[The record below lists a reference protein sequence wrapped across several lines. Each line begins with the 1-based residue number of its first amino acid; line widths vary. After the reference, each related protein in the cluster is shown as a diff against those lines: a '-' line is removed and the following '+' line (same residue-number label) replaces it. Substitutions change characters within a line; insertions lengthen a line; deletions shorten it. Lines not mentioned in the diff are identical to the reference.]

1 MEISGGAQLSGGVNF
16 TPGGGGGGGSAVG
29 KWLVGARGNDTNGVV
44 YVYDLDGTYSSA
56 ITASDGQANDQFAG
70 RPQALAM
77 TTSKILVGANR
88 DDDNGADAGA
98 VYLYDLD
105 GSNELKITT
114 SDGTATD
121 NFGFSV
127 ALSATKIVAGARY
140 AGTNYTG
147 WAYIY
152 DIDGTNEIKVN
163 LSPGGQYDQF
173 GESVAVNS
181 SKFAVGANNADLV
194 SGTSGPGKVFVYD
207 LDGTNRF
214 TITASDGA
222 SGDTFGDIVVMN
234 DSKICISAP
243 ARASGGANHVGALYL
258 YDTDGTNEIQ
268 MLPPVANRTANRK
281 FGSSLAMSDTK
292 IAVGAPGNGS
302 NDTGYVFIY
311 DLDGTHTATIQPTA
325 DAHSNMYFGNS
336 VSLAGDK
343 VYVGAPNWDGTTY
356 ENEGRVYMYNL
367 DGTGEVK
374 LTPPVAPT
382 VDSFTFGLSV
392 ASVVTS

>member
-1 MEISGGAQLSGGVNF
+1 MAVTITGGATLSGGASLGAPQA
-16 TPGGGGGGGSAVG
+16 PAVEG
-29 KWLVGARGNDTNGVV
+29 KWLVGARTDDTKGAV

-56 ITASDGQANDQFAG
+56 ITASDGEANDSFGA

-77 TTSKILVGANR
+77 TTSKILVGANA
-88 DDDNGADAGA
+88 DDDSGADAGA

-114 SDGTATD
+114 SDGTDTD

-140 AGTNYTG
+140 AGSNYTG
-147 WAYIY
+147 WAYIF
-152 DIDGTNEIKVN
+152 DLDGTNEIKVN
-163 LSPGGQYDQF
+163 LSPGGQYDAF

-181 SKFAVGANNADLV
+181 SKFAVGANNADRV
-194 SGTSGPGKVFVYD
+194 SNTSGPGKVFVYD

-214 TITASDGA
+214 TITASDGVA
-222 SGDTFGDIVVMN
+222 GDSFGDIVVMN
-234 DSKICISAP
+234 DSKICISASK
-243 ARASGGANHVGALYL
+243 RDSGGVDQVGAVYL

-268 MLPPVANRTANRK
+268 ILPPVANWTLRRK
-281 FGSSLAMSDTK
+281 MGLSLAMSDTK
-292 IAVGAPGNGS
+292 IAAGAPGNGS

-325 DAHSNMYFGNS
+325 DAQSNMYFGHS

-343 VYVGAPNWDGTTY
+343 VYVGAPYWDGTTY
-356 ENEGRVYMYNL
+356 ENDGLVYMYNL

-374 LTPPVAPT
+374 LTPPVTPT
-382 VDSFTFGLSV
+382 ANNFNLGLSV

>member
-1 MEISGGAQLSGGVNF
+1 MAITITGGVTLTGGASIGAPQA
-16 TPGGGGGGGSAVG
+16 PAVEG
-29 KWLVGARGNDTNGVV
+29 KWLVGARANDTKGVV

-56 ITASDGQANDQFAG
+56 ITASDGQAIDQFAG
-70 RPQALAM
+70 RAQALAM
-77 TTSKILVGANR
+77 TTSKILVGANG

-114 SDGTATD
+114 SDGTGTD

-173 GESVAVNS
+173 GQSVAVNS
-181 SKFAVGANNADLV
+181 SKFAVGANNADY
-194 SGTSGPGKVFVYD
+194 GPGKVFVYD

-214 TITASDGA
+214 TIAPSNGADG
-222 SGDTFGDIVVMN
+222 DRFGDIVVMN
-234 DSKICISAP
+234 DSKICISAS
-243 ARASGGANHVGALYL
+243 RRDVGGVDQVGAVYL

-268 MLPPVANRTANRK
+268 ILPPVANRTANRRM
-281 FGSSLAMSDTK
+281 GTSLAMSDTK
-292 IAVGAPGNGS
+292 IAVGAPGNGA

-325 DAHSNMYFGNS
+325 DAQSNMLFGHS

-343 VYVGAPNWDGTTY
+343 VYVGAPYWDGTTY
-356 ENEGRVYMYNL
+356 ESEGLVYMYNL

-374 LTPPVAPT
+374 MTPPVAPT
-382 VDSFTFGLSV
+382 ADNFTYGLSM

>member
-1 MEISGGAQLSGGVNF
+1 MAVTITGGATLTGGASIGA
-16 TPGGGGGGGSAVG
+16 PQAPAVEG
-29 KWLVGARGNDTNGVV
+29 KWLIGARGNDTKGVV

-56 ITASDGQANDQFAG
+56 ITASAGQANDDFGG
-70 RPQALAM
+70 RAQALAM

-88 DDDNGADAGA
+88 DDEQGADAGA

-140 AGTNYTG
+140 AGSNYTG
-147 WAYIY
+147 WTYIF
-152 DIDGTNEIKVN
+152 DLDGTNEIKVN

-181 SKFAVGANNADLV
+181 SKFAVGANNADRV
-194 SGTSGPGKVFVYD
+194 NNNSGPGKAFVYD

-214 TITASDGA
+214 TISASDGVA
-222 SGDTFGDIVVMN
+222 QDSFGDIVVMN
-234 DSKICISAP
+234 DSKICISASK
-243 ARASGGANHVGALYL
+243 RDSGGLDRVGAVYL

-268 MLPPVANRTANRK
+268 ILPPVANRTTNRHM
-281 FGSSLAMSDTK
+281 GESLAMSDTK
-292 IAVGAPGNGS
+292 IAVGAPGNGA

-325 DAHSNMYFGNS
+325 DAQSNMLFGET

-343 VYVGAPNWDGTTY
+343 VYVGAPYWDGTTY
-356 ENEGRVYMYNL
+356 ENEGLVYMYNL

-374 LTPPVAPT
+374 LTPPVTPT
-382 VDSFTFGLSV
+382 ANNFNLGLSV

>member
-1 MEISGGAQLSGGVNF
+1 MSGGVIMTGPVTL
-16 TPGGGGGGGSAVG
+16 TPGSGGGGGSAVG
-29 KWLVGARGNDTNGVV
+29 KWLVGARANDTKGVV

-56 ITASDGQANDQFAG
+56 ITASDGQANDQFGA

-77 TTSKILVGANR
+77 TTSKILVGANG
-88 DDDNGADAGA
+88 DDDSGADAGA

-114 SDGTATD
+114 SDGTRTD

-127 ALSATKIVAGARY
+127 ALSSTKIVAGARY
-140 AGTNYTG
+140 AGSNYTG
-147 WAYIY
+147 WAYIF

-163 LSPGGQYDQF
+163 LSPGGQYDSF

-181 SKFAVGANNADLV
+181 SKFAVAANNADRV
-194 SGTSGPGKVFVYD
+194 SGNSGPGKVFVYD

-222 SGDTFGDIVVMN
+222 SGDSFGDIVVMN
-234 DSKICISAP
+234 DSKICISA
-243 ARASGGANHVGALYL
+243 ARRPSGSTNQVGAVYL

-268 MLPPVANRTANRK
+268 ILPPVANRTANRK
-281 FGSSLAMSDTK
+281 MGLSLAMSDTK
-292 IAVGAPGNGS
+292 IAVGAPGNGA

-325 DAHSNMYFGNS
+325 DAQSNMYFGQS

-343 VYVGAPNWDGTTY
+343 VYVGAPYWDGTTY
-356 ENEGRVYMYNL
+356 ENEGLVYMYNL

-374 LTPPVAPT
+374 MTPPVAPT
-382 VDSFTFGLSV
+382 ADSFSYGVSMAT
-392 ASVVTS
+392 VVTS